1 MAAPTCFLFLHIPK
15 TGGTTMR
22 AIFTANDYAVR
33 RVKFVGESATL
44 LQRLSARR
52 CDENPRV
59 LFEIHGY
66 AHGPTLFA
74 EIAATRARLRREGA
88 QLFVFTVWRS
98 PLDLTMSTYFY
109 ECGTLKHKCHDGPL
123 SIEHAVATVRRD
135 LQCSYLLGLWG
146 TCGGWSAAQDDANAG
161 CRHLKSPTDA
171 QCETALGV
179 MLHQIDLIG
188 TTEALA
194 PFVSCLNRTRPQL
207 ALRTFRP
214 RHNLMVNTN
223 ASRRTPPTEAQAAAL
238 LASQSN
244 DVWMDV
250 RVRSVLASACAVSG
264 RLAYAGPAARP
275 GGLIARASQA
285 LEDASQDVVEVAE
298 AAVDEIQPVVEAAV
312 EAAVEVQR
320 R

>member
-1 MAAPTCFLFLHIPK
+1 
-15 TGGTTMR
+15 MR
-22 AIFTANDYAVR
+22 GVFTANDYIVR
-33 RVKFVGESATL
+33 RVKGWGESSTL
-44 LQRLSARR
+44 LQRLSAKR
-52 CDENPRV
+52 CEENPRV

-66 AHGPTLFA
+66 AHGPTLFN
-74 EIAATRARLRREGA
+74 EIASTRTRLRREGA

-123 SIEHAVATVRRD
+123 SIAMAVSTVRRD

-146 TCGGWSAAQDDANAG
+146 TCGGWSAAQDDTNLG

-188 TTEALA
+188 TTEAIA

-207 ALRTFRP
+207 RLRTFRP

-223 ASRRTPPTEAQAAAL
+223 ASRRTPPTDAQAAAL

-244 DVWMDV
+244 DVWMDA
-250 RVRSVLASACAVSG
+250 RIRSVLASTCAVG
-264 RLAYAGPAARP
+264 GHLAVAGPPPKP
-275 GGLIARASQA
+275 GGLLARASQA
-285 LEDASQDVVEVAE
+285 LEDASQDVVEVKE
-298 AAVDEIQPVVEAAV
+298 AAVDEVPSLEAFVAEAAV
-312 EAAVEVQR
+312 VAR
-320 R
+320 